1 MKLYILR
8 HGRTPWN
15 TEGRLQGRTD
25 IALNED
31 GRRSALE
38 TGARLKEIPFAAAFS
53 SPLLRAK
60 ETAELILQGRD
71 IPLQVDDRLIEL
83 SYGQAEGACLAEYPQ
98 WDRMIQQLFAVPE
111 QDYLAPEGG
120 ESYAD
125 LLVRCCDFVNHVL
138 LPHEKEWEHV
148 LLVSHGGT
156 VRGLFT
162 AMLGEAADGLF
173 QKHPPK
179 NCAVNI
185 VDCTAGVF
193 SVDVF
198 CDEYCERL

>member
-1 MKLYILR
+1 MKVYILR
-8 HGRTPWN
+8 HGRTDWN
-15 TEGRLQGRTD
+15 AAGRLQGRSD
-25 IALNED
+25 IELNEE
-31 GRRSALE
+31 GRASARE
-38 TGARLKEIPFAAAFS
+38 TGEKLKEIPFSAAFS
-53 SPLLRAK
+53 SPLLRAR
-60 ETAELILQGRD
+60 ETAELILQGRNL
-71 IPLQVDDRLIEL
+71 PLQSDARLTEL
-83 SYGQAEGACLAEYPQ
+83 SYGRAEGAYLAQ
-98 WDRMIQQLFAVPE
+98 DTRWNDMVQRLFSVPE
-111 QDYLAPEGG
+111 RDYIAPEEG

-125 LLVRCCDFVNHVL
+125 LLVRCRDFINGVL

-156 VRGLFT
+156 VRGLFSS
-162 AMLGEAADGLF
+162 MLGEASDGLF

-185 VDCTAGVF
+185 VDCTDGKF